1 MYFSEFH
8 TFIKLLCF
16 LNRRVRDNMDDKNVQ
31 TIIKEVDAWAFAMGV
46 FLTMLVEYLALS
58 KPEYLAPFTYSLM
71 PILLIHR

>member
-1 MYFSEFH
+1 
-8 TFIKLLCF
+8 
-16 LNRRVRDNMDDKNVQ
+16 MDDKNVQ

-71 PILLIHR
+71 PVLLIHRYFLIVNLKVNY